1 MAEDYKPRFSFEIT
15 EEEKLRADRLLTT
28 YGLRKTIMKPI
39 LNDLL
44 DLIEERGE
52 IVLGVLLSEAA
63 KPRDILPSLSRAERE
78 TK

>member
-15 EEEKLRADRLLTT
+15 EEEKNRADKLLTT

-52 IVLGVLLSEAA
+52 IVLGVLLAEAA
-63 KPRDILPSLSRAERE
+63 KPRDILPSLKRAEKE
-78 TK
+78 TR